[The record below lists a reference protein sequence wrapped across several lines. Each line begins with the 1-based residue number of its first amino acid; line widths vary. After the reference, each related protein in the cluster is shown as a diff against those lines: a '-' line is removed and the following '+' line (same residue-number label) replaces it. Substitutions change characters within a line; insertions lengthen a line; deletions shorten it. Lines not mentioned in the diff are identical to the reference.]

1 MAYQAYANVDYYKNV
16 YQGSV
21 MTDDDAISKALLKA
35 SRHIDTLT
43 YNRIVGKGIE
53 NLTQFQ
59 QELIQ
64 EVCCQLADFETENA
78 DALDSILQSYSI
90 NGVSMTFGESWN
102 VTIRNGVAIKKDLY
116 DELLQ
121 TGLCYRGL

>member
-1 MAYQAYANVDYYKNV
+1 MAYQAYASVDYYKNV

-53 NLTQFQ
+53 NLTLFQ
-59 QELIQ
+59 QELIR

-78 DALDSILQSYSI
+78 DELDSILQSYAI
-90 NGVSMTFGESWN
+90 NGVSMSMGESWN

-116 DELLQ
+116 DELMQ